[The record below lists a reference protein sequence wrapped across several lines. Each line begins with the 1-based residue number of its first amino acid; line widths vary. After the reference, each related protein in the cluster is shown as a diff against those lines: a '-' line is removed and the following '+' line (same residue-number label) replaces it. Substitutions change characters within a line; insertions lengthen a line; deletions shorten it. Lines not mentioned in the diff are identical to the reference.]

1 MSNPSLV
8 GLRESLELFVEKAV
22 VFSIERGIAVDRD
35 IHDMLGKS
43 YNNNNNDKVYMA
55 SETVT
60 CSVLS

>member
-1 MSNPSLV
+1 MSNSSLV

-43 YNNNNNDKVYMA
+43 YNNNNDKVYMA